1 MDGLL
6 QDQQHITPH
15 KPPYKAL
22 QRAPTILHYIIITD
36 TKGLSVIRLDGIY
49 FWPKI
54 KKQFRNKMNPRELE
68 HTRLE
73 DDDRGSSVGI
83 RWADR
88 VS

>member
-36 TKGLSVIRLDGIY
+36 TKGLSVLVAL
-49 FWPKI
+49 KSHHSN
-54 KKQFRNKMNPRELE
+54 NK
-68 HTRLE
+68 
-73 DDDRGSSVGI
+73 
-83 RWADR
+83 A
-88 VS
+88 